1 MESSHPGASMPG
13 ECRAGA
19 TIVQHDLDAGRLRQV
34 LPDAA
39 LRPVPLQVLHGFG
52 RRLPARAKI
61 FVDFVAAELAGR

>member
-1 MESSHPGASMPG
+1 MPG